1 MRRFRYIYILPRLL
15 ALGLAGWLAG
25 CVDCVG
31 RSRFVAPGIYPSSC
45 TSGDGKLKRQEIIL
59 QLLVSIGTPLVIH
72 APTRM

>member
-1 MRRFRYIYILPRLL
+1 MRRFLYIYILPRLL
-15 ALGLAGWLAG
+15 ALGFVG
-25 CVDCVG
+25 CVG

-45 TSGDGKLKRQEIIL
+45 TSGDGKLKRQEMIL